1 MWLCHPSIP
10 LSFEGVS
17 VQKNTVPCPLQTGL
31 PSPDRRWSGAKVE
44 RMTRQFVK
52 FLELSREM
60 RKKWHLLR
68 QKIGINSEVITV
80 KSFWH
85 LLRNRFYW
93 MWGSLEESHSFLL
106 PVLDSSASWAIVF
119 SCLME
124 VLVAGFCVRS
134 STLIIHWKDWCW
146 SWSSNTLATWCEGEG
161 GDRGWDV

>member
-1 MWLCHPSIP
+1 M
-10 LSFEGVS
+10 
-17 VQKNTVPCPLQTGL
+17 TL
-31 PSPDRRWSGAKVE
+31 PSLHSSELRRCLRTEKYSPVSTANRIPITTQKVIWCQGRKNDE
-44 RMTRQFVK
+44 TVCK
-52 FLELSREM
+52 VSRSEQ
-60 RKKWHLLR
+60 RDEKKWHLLR
-68 QKIGINSEVITV
+68 QKIGISSEVINV

-134 STLIIHWKDWCW
+134 STLNIHWKDWCW
-146 SWSSNTLATWCEGEG
+146 SWSSNTLATWCEELTH
-161 GDRGWDV
+161 